1 MKHHRAALGFIF
13 VTVLLDMLAF
23 GLVVPVMPRLI
34 SGFLQGDIARTSQY
48 MGLFVTTWA
57 VMQFVFSPILGMLS
71 DRFGRRPVILISNF
85 GLGLDYLVMALAPT
99 LGWLFLGRILS
110 GITSASM
117 PTANAYISDVTP
129 PEKRAKAFGIFSA
142 AFGIGFVLGPAAGG
156 WLGAVSPRLPFWVAG
171 AFSLLN
177 ALYGLLVLPESLA
190 PELRQTKIKWGSANP
205 LGALKLLRS
214 HRELFGL
221 AGVNFLGFLAHEV
234 YVTVFVLYVNFRYLW
249 DDKAVGVSLAVVG
262 ITSMVVSATLV
273 GPLVKRLGERAS
285 MFTGLFFGAIG
296 FALFGWAP
304 AGWVFLAAIPVN
316 ALWSLAG
323 PPSQS
328 LMTQR
333 VSPSEQG
340 QLQGALGS
348 LRGIAMVL
356 GPGMFSTTFAW
367 FLAPARSVPGAP
379 WYLAAFFLLASLT
392 LAVAVAPK
400 TESAEEELAEE
411 SAAG

>member
-1 MKHHRAALGFIF
+1 
-13 VTVLLDMLAF
+13 V
-23 GLVVPVMPRLI
+23 
-34 SGFLQGDIARTSQY
+34 
-48 MGLFVTTWA
+48 
-57 VMQFVFSPILGMLS
+57 
-71 DRFGRRPVILISNF
+71 
-85 GLGLDYLVMALAPT
+85 
-99 LGWLFLGRILS
+99 
-110 GITSASM
+110 
-117 PTANAYISDVTP
+117 
-129 PEKRAKAFGIFSA
+129 
-142 AFGIGFVLGPAAGG
+142 
-156 WLGAVSPRLPFWVAG
+156 
-171 AFSLLN
+171 
-177 ALYGLLVLPESLA
+177 
-190 PELRQTKIKWGSANP
+190 
-205 LGALKLLRS
+205 LRS

-262 ITSMVVSATLV
+262 IASMVVSATLV

-367 FLAPARSVPGAP
+367 FLAPARFVPGAP

-392 LAVAVAPK
+392 LAAAVAPK